1 MAHKITQRAQF
12 LEVEHFGAVS
22 YTDRLA
28 ALDAVAEASSLS
40 GPVPLLIN
48 LTEAFLTDDLQRDNR
63 VYYMAKVICHKF
75 FDGRKVAMA
84 GVTQAQAGPAMI
96 AGAVRETEF
105 RVFEDRESA
114 VQWLT
119 QPVRHRAQR

>member
-1 MAHKITQRAQF
+1 M
-12 LEVEHFGAVS
+12 
-22 YTDRLA
+22 D
-28 ALDAVAEASSLS
+28 
-40 GPVPLLIN
+40 
-48 LTEAFLTDDLQRDNR
+48 
-63 VYYMAKVICHKF
+63 KVICNKF

-96 AGAVRETEF
+96 AAAVRETEF

-119 QPVRHRAQR
+119 HPLKQTTLR